1 MVGWGGGKEILFF
14 FFSLFAPHWPLHA
27 HPEDIAKYKGIYD
40 MGYEAIRKAR
50 YQKQLEIGLFDEKT
64 ASLSEPE
71 HEVEHFAGKR
81 KEGDEALRM
90 EIHAAMVDRMDQNI
104 GRVVQKLEELEKLKN
119 TLILFLVDNGA
130 SHKDRRET
138 KKSGS
143 GVGQCW
149 IL

>member
-1 MVGWGGGKEILFF
+1 
-14 FFSLFAPHWPLHA
+14 
-27 HPEDIAKYKGIYD
+27 

-71 HEVEHFAGKR
+71 HENWNSLPE
-81 KEGDEALRM
+81 KERGDEALRM

-130 SHKDRRET
+130 SHERPKRGQKNPEAEWGSVDPLRRSDRH
-138 KKSGS
+138 
-143 GVGQCW
+143 GQMR
-149 IL
+149 